1 MKRNLFFISVLMSV
15 FCGFTQVKYAPI
27 DKKDLERAGRLLM
40 QERFSGILSDNYLSM
55 GFMDFGPVER
65 FASYNPVEG
74 VRLRL
79 SGRTNSKFS
88 KRFGLKWLVAYGT
101 EDKKIKYGLSA
112 GISFKHKPKS
122 VYAFP
127 ANALTL
133 SYEDNTYMPNTAN
146 YDVLYYS
153 FAPWR
158 NYYLSYNRKISMTYL
173 YELRSGLGFSPAV
186 GLRNLYSNVYYDG
199 ETSFETLDKDYSY
212 LNAGMEIFFR
222 PSRKRKNK
230 KSLNSRLNELPTN
243 LSANYT
249 HNFLLNDY
257 RKSYGTV
264 SFTISERLFIGKRMA
279 TDIMLKGGKI
289 IGNTNQGL
297 YFTPMQSFG
306 IISDTYGFNLL
317 AFDKR
322 FYRKEYIQCFLQINS
337 GGFFSDMIPFLKQY
351 RMNEFVYGKALYG
364 EYKPYYE
371 LGLGVDNILS
381 CLGVEVIRSFS
392 MEEDSHGGFWG
403 CRLRLRY

>member
-40 QERFSGILSDNYLSM
+40 QERFSSLLSDNYLSI

-79 SGRTNSKFS
+79 SGRTNSKLS
-88 KRFGLKWLVAYGT
+88 KRIGFNWLLAYGT
-101 EDKKIKYGLSA
+101 EDKKLKYGLSV
-112 GISFKHKPKS
+112 GISFKRKPTS

-133 SYEDNTYMPNTAN
+133 SYEDNSYMPNTAN

-173 YELRSGLGFSPAV
+173 YEHRSGLGFSRTV
-186 GLRNLYSNVYYDG
+186 GFRSLYSNIYHDG
-199 ETSFETLDKDYSY
+199 ETSFETLDKDCEY
-212 LNAGMEIFFR
+212 LNAGVEIFFR
-222 PSRKRKNK
+222 PTRKHKSKR
-230 KSLNSRLNELPTN
+230 SLNSRLNNLPTN

-249 HNFLLNDY
+249 HNFLLNDFK
-257 RKSYGTV
+257 KSYSTI
-264 SFTISERLFIGKRMA
+264 SFTIAERIFIGKRFA
-279 TDIMLKGGKI
+279 TDIMVKGGKI
-289 IGNTNQGL
+289 MGSTNQGL

-306 IISDTYGFNLL
+306 IISDAYGFNLL

-322 FYRKEYIQCFLQINS
+322 FYRKEYLQCFLQINT
-337 GGFFSDMIPFLKQY
+337 GGFFSDMLPFLKQY